1 MVAARE
7 ISVQQ
12 LLEGSVQYQIPLY
25 QRTYSWKRVQLER
38 LWDDIL
44 QLAEDRI
51 ESPQTTHF
59 MGSLVLAGA
68 GANGPGGVHEY
79 LVVDGQQRLTTLSL
93 LLTAI
98 RDHRR
103 EHESPEH
110 FDRINEMYLMNKWK
124 KSDHRYKLSPTQ
136 ADRESYRACIDATP
150 QAGGTD
156 GIGETYRFFKAA
168 LVAAD
173 DPEDEFDIE
182 RLEDAVI
189 SGLSLVS
196 VTTAEGDN
204 THRIFESLN
213 NTGLKLTQGDLLRN
227 YIFMRLPSQGDAVY
241 SSLWL
246 PLQNL
251 LSADDLEL
259 LFWLDLVQDHPTAK
273 QSEIYSLQKRQMD
286 RLASEADIKA
296 EVERFARLGHLW
308 SIILSPD
315 KEEDPQVR
323 LRLQRLKAWGTTTVY
338 PIVLFL
344 MDRRDQGTASSAT
357 IAQAM
362 LYLESFLVRRLIAGR
377 AQVNINRILL
387 QAVSDLEEHEDVA
400 EGLHRY
406 LSSGRKYFLGDE
418 ALGQALRSVPF
429 YLNGRSPQR
438 KLVLQWLEESFQ
450 SREPVKLSTLTIEHV
465 MPRTLSDG
473 WREALSTEIRPD
485 ERLEDV
491 HEALQHTLGNLT
503 LTGYNSALSNS
514 PFETKRT
521 MLAESGLRM
530 NQAIA
535 KEASWGR
542 REILARADQIA
553 ERVKE
558 IWPGPLQVAET
569 SQFSPSWALME
580 QAVAALPP
588 GRWTSYGDLATLIG
602 SHPMPVGQRIASHP
616 VENGHRVLQTSGTIS
631 AGFRWYESGRTDDP
645 HEVLSQEGVR
655 FDERGQADPL
665 QRVSVDELAA
675 LIGADVEAPKGV
687 ESIPD
692 GGTPERQQSFGNQM
706 FKHNG
711 TEEVGAVL
719 ELIRSWVRLGG
730 DVDYGTAALTSCFLI
745 HSKSDGHQIW
755 PLVIYPDG
763 SVEIVLQ
770 YLANRP
776 PFDDDGLRL
785 ELLRRINALDEAD
798 ISEDRIN
805 GRPNI
810 RFELLTRPGN
820 LEKLVETLTWFR
832 DSVQEWEKS
841 RAQVFLH

>member
-25 QRTYSWKRVQLER
+25 QRTYSWKRTQLER

-51 ESPQTTHF
+51 EFPQTTHF

-93 LLTAI
+93 LLAAI

-124 KSDHRYKLSPTQ
+124 KGDHRYKLSPTQ
-136 ADRESYRACIDATP
+136 ADRDSYRACIDATP

-156 GIGETYRFFKAA
+156 GIGETYRFFKSA
-168 LVAAD
+168 LVAVD
-173 DPEDEFDIE
+173 DPDDEFDIE

-227 YIFMRLPSQGDAVY
+227 YIFMRLPSQGEAVY

-246 PLQNL
+246 PLQDL
-251 LSADDLEL
+251 LRAEDLEL
-259 LFWLDLVQDHPTAK
+259 LFWLDLVQDNPTAK
-273 QSEIYSLQKRQMD
+273 QSEIYSLQKRKMD
-286 RLASEADIKA
+286 RLSSEDEIKA
-296 EVERFARLGHLW
+296 EVERFARLGQLW
-308 SIILSPD
+308 SIILSPA
-315 KEEDPQVR
+315 KEQDPGVR

-338 PIVLFL
+338 PIILFL
-344 MDRRDQGTASSAT
+344 IDRRDQGTASSTT
-357 IAQAM
+357 IARAM

-387 QAVSDLEEHEDVA
+387 QAVSDLEEYEDVA
-400 EGLHRY
+400 QGLHRY
-406 LSSGRKYFLGDE
+406 LSTGRKYFLGDDG
-418 ALGQALRSVPF
+418 LGQALRSIPF
-429 YLNGRSPQR
+429 YLNGRSTQR

-450 SREPVKLSTLTIEHV
+450 SREPVNLSTLTIEHV

-473 WREALSTEIRPD
+473 WRQSLLAEIGPD

-491 HEALQHTLGNLT
+491 HEAMEHTLGNLT

-535 KEASWGR
+535 KEISWGR
-542 REILARADQIA
+542 QEILSRADRIA
-553 ERVKE
+553 DRVKD
-558 IWPGPLQVAET
+558 IWPGPLQVSEK
-569 SQFSPSWALME
+569 SEFSPSWALME

-616 VENGHRVLQTSGTIS
+616 VENGHRVLQTNGTIS
-631 AGFRWYESGRTDDP
+631 TGFRWYESGRTDDP
-645 HEVLSQEGVR
+645 YEVLSQEGVR
-655 FDERGQADPL
+655 FDERKQADPS
-665 QRVSVDELAA
+665 QRVNVDELAA
-675 LIGADVEAPKGV
+675 LIGADVEVLQGV

-692 GGTPERQQSFGNQM
+692 GGAPERRESFGNQLSE
-706 FKHNG
+706 HNSE
-711 TEEVGAVL
+711 EEVSSVL
-719 ELIRSWVRLGG
+719 EIIRSWVHLGG
-730 DVDYGTAALTSCFLI
+730 EVNYGTAPLTSCILMLT
-745 HSKSDGHQIW
+745 KSGGRQIW
-755 PLVIYPDG
+755 PLIIYPDG
-763 SVEIVLQ
+763 YVELVLQ
-770 YLANRP
+770 YLASRP
-776 PFDDDGLRL
+776 PFDDENLRL
-785 ELLRRINALDEAD
+785 ELLRRVNNLEGLS

-805 GRPNI
+805 KRPNI
-810 RFELLTRPGN
+810 KFDLLSRHGN
-820 LEKLVETLTWFR
+820 LEKLGETLLWFR
-832 DSVQEWEKS
+832 DTVKEWEED
-841 RAQVFLH
+841 RADVFSN